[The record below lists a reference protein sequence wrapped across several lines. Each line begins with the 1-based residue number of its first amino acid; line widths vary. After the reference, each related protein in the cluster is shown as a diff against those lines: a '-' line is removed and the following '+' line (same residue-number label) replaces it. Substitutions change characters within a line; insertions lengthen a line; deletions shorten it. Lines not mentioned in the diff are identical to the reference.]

1 MNIDTIV
8 NEQYCGKSPQELVD
22 APLTALKGIGEK
34 EARALQ
40 EAFNVTT
47 IGQLARHQV
56 IANAFAIEM
65 IAAPGSLSASE
76 TAKETLLD
84 DAVEMTFPASDPI
97 SVDSGITRI
106 EVAPEKVEA
115 ARDHQAEHGGD
126 REQHDA
132 HEQPAPARDLADGG
146 RERAARLVGRQQHP
160 GRARGRCCPVAGR
173 RRRRQQPEPS
183 RGRLPGDDEGRPP
196 EEAVGPAH
204 AATLRPR
211 AGRPSPAAL
220 GSWA

>member
-8 NEQYCGKSPQELVD
+8 TEQYRGKSPVELVD
-22 APLTALKGIGEK
+22 APLTALHGIGEK

-47 IGQLARHQV
+47 IGQLARHQA

-115 ARDHQAEHGGD
+115 ARDHQHALEIA
-126 REQHDA
+126 A
-132 HEQPAPARDLADGG
+132 HN
-146 RERAARLVGRQQHP
+146 
-160 GRARGRCCPVAGR
+160 
-173 RRRRQQPEPS
+173 
-183 RGRLPGDDEGRPP
+183 
-196 EEAVGPAH
+196 EEAGGQTNVGNPQ
-204 AATLRPR
+204 T
-211 AGRPSPAAL
+211 
-220 GSWA
+220 GSKDIGTA

>member
-8 NEQYCGKSPQELVD
+8 NEQYHGKSPLELVD
-22 APLTALKGIGEK
+22 APLTALCGVGEK
-34 EARALQ
+34 VARALQ

-84 DAVEMTFPASDPI
+84 EAVEMTFPASDPI
-97 SVDSGITRI
+97 SVDSGISRI

-115 ARDHQAEHGGD
+115 ARDHQNAAAIG
-126 REQHDA
+126 A
-132 HEQPAPARDLADGG
+132 HNEEACGHTN
-146 RERAARLVGRQQHP
+146 VGRTQGQ
-160 GRARGRCCPVAGR
+160 
-173 RRRRQQPEPS
+173 S
-183 RGRLPGDDEGRPP
+183 
-196 EEAVGPAH
+196 
-204 AATLRPR
+204 
-211 AGRPSPAAL
+211 
-220 GSWA
+220 

>member
-8 NEQYCGKSPQELVD
+8 NEQYQGKSPRELVD
-22 APLTALKGIGEK
+22 APLTALSGIGEK

-65 IAAPGSLSASE
+65 IAAAGSMSASE

-84 DAVEMTFPASDPI
+84 EAVEMTFPASDPI

-115 ARDHQAEHGGD
+115 ARDHQNALGIA
-126 REQHDA
+126 A
-132 HEQPAPARDLADGG
+132 HN
-146 RERAARLVGRQQHP
+146 
-160 GRARGRCCPVAGR
+160 
-173 RRRRQQPEPS
+173 
-183 RGRLPGDDEGRPP
+183 
-196 EEAVGPAH
+196 EEACGQANVGQGHNDSKDIGTA
-204 AATLRPR
+204 
-211 AGRPSPAAL
+211 
-220 GSWA
+220 

>member
-1 MNIDTIV
+1 MNINTIV
-8 NEQYCGKSPQELVD
+8 TEQYNGKSPQELVD
-22 APLTALKGIGEK
+22 APLTALCGIGEK

-47 IGQLARHQV
+47 IGQLARHPV

-115 ARDHQAEHGGD
+115 ARDHQNAGAIA
-126 REQHDA
+126 A
-132 HEQPAPARDLADGG
+132 HN
-146 RERAARLVGRQQHP
+146 
-160 GRARGRCCPVAGR
+160 
-173 RRRRQQPEPS
+173 
-183 RGRLPGDDEGRPP
+183 
-196 EEAVGPAH
+196 EEACGHTNVGSAQTEPKDIGTA
-204 AATLRPR
+204 
-211 AGRPSPAAL
+211 
-220 GSWA
+220 